1 MMPGPLVKRALALPN
16 RLYDAGGGRLLGHR
30 FLRLTHH
37 GRRSGRAYRTVLEVV
52 AWRDGEAVV
61 LAGLG
66 RKAQWLRNAQAGAPL
81 TVEIARERWPADHR
95 VLDSAEAAATLAD
108 YERRNRIAAPVVRAV
123 LGRLSGVRHDGTD
136 AARRRIVA
144 VLPLVAFRRQRTR
157 TGAPSSQAAMSSTAS
172 R

>member
-1 MMPGPLVKRALALPN
+1 MMPGPLVKRALAAPN
-16 RLYDAGGGRLLGHR
+16 ALYDTGLGRVLGHR

-81 TVEIARERWPADHR
+81 TVEIGRERWPATAR
-95 VLDSAEAAATLAD
+95 VLDTAEATATLAD
-108 YERRNRIAAPVVRAV
+108 YERRNRIVTPIIRPL
-123 LGRLSGVRHDGTD
+123 LGRLSGVHHDGTD
-136 AARRRIVA
+136 AARRRIVDA
-144 VLPLVAFRRQRTR
+144 LPLVAFRRQSTR
-157 TGAPSSQAAMSSTAS
+157 TGAPASQAAMSSTAS